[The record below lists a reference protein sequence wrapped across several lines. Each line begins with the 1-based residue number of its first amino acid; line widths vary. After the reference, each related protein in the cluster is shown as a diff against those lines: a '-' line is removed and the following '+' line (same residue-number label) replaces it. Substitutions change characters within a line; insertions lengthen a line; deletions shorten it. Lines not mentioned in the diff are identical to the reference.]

1 MTSLQSE
8 AAVFHS
14 SSRPLNSGVL
24 LKTETATV
32 TSGSM
37 SAVANVMLDE
47 GSQRQSSFITQEL
60 AKELH
65 LPSKDRETV
74 HLSAFA
80 DKCNKVMHLD
90 SATVTLVTEDQ
101 ELIPIQVLI
110 VPTIATRMHNR
121 LIQ

>member
-47 GSQRQSSFITQEL
+47 GSQRQFLYHPRVSQGT
-60 AKELH
+60 
-65 LPSKDRETV
+65 
-74 HLSAFA
+74 
-80 DKCNKVMHLD
+80 
-90 SATVTLVTEDQ
+90 TLTKKR
-101 ELIPIQVLI
+101 P
-110 VPTIATRMHNR
+110 
-121 LIQ
+121 